1 MKLSTKSIILL
12 SLIGLS
18 SFLVYPTIQGIWSIA
33 YIPPPE
39 VISKNTVALCAWL
52 TVFVAIG
59 SLFCAL
65 TLSFPLGFFAKER
78 PIFIGRI
85 LALIICVLNI
95 FYVWNN
101 ALYQFSWFMGF
112 IKTGEYSALIV
123 ASIWFAKKGCR
134 FATSKKTEAAA

>member
-18 SFLVYPTIQGIWSIA
+18 SFLVYPIIQGIWSIV

-39 VISKNTVALCAWL
+39 VISKNTVVLCAWL
-52 TVFVAIG
+52 TIFAAIG

-65 TLSFPLGFFAKER
+65 ALSFPLGFFAKEH
-78 PIFIGRI
+78 PIFMGGI
-85 LALIICVLNI
+85 LALIICMLNI
-95 FYVWNN
+95 FYVWFNP
-101 ALYQFSWFMGF
+101 LYQFSWFMGF
-112 IKTGEYSALIV
+112 IKIGEYAALIV

-134 FATSKKTEAAA
+134 LAISKKSQAAA